1 MNNNP
6 QKGFS
11 LIEVLVFVTIL
22 GLFFVAAAAVTLF
35 SLRNMKVSEHR
46 IIATHYAEELLSWM
60 KNEKDDNWNVFMG
73 NTGAENVP
81 VYYCFPSLSWTV
93 SSLLPDPC
101 TAGDKIV
108 SIYTREAVLTK
119 ISSSQINV
127 QITVD
132 WDDSNITYS
141 VPLNTVFT
149 LWE

>member
-1 MNNNP
+1 MSKKL

-22 GLFFVAAAAVTLF
+22 GLFFVAAAAITLF

-60 KNEKDDNWNVFMG
+60 KNEKDDNWNDFMDNASAG
-73 NTGAENVP
+73 VGT
-81 VYYCFPSLSWTV
+81 YYCFSSLSWPA
-93 SSLLPDPC
+93 SSGSC
-101 TAGDKIV
+101 TTEKLD
-108 SIYTREAVLTK
+108 SIYTRQALLTLVN
-119 ISSSQINV
+119 SSQVSVN
-127 QITVD
+127 ITVN